1 MFCKK
6 VFLRKLRVNS
16 NNKVLSEDRR
26 LTDRQTNSHTLTR
39 SCRKNKNFSHLDFP
53 FESNIKVLTQP
64 KVPYSLRWLLRNLP
78 LLRMK
83 SRRLLELIHAMFRA
97 ITLNTWHKVRVI
109 RTGLEGSLQLDS
121 DPFVTGRSPAPMTS
135 LNLGEPMYL
144 GGFRYGM
151 VEGTGRIT
159 NTIIY
164 HPIRLSP
171 LSTLS
176 IFFKNFLCLEDFS
189 PMKSFNCLLNIWR
202 PQIGPC

>member
-39 SCRKNKNFSHLDFP
+39 SCRKNRNFPHLDFP
-53 FESNIKVLTQP
+53 FESNMKVLTQP

-135 LNLGEPMYL
+135 LDLGEPMYL

-151 VEGTGRIT
+151 VEGTGLIS
-159 NTIIY
+159 NTIIIY
-164 HPIRLSP
+164 HSIRLSP

-176 IFFKNFLCLEDFS
+176 IFF
-189 PMKSFNCLLNIWR
+189 
-202 PQIGPC
+202 